1 MSIYIFHQNIHIL
14 RFSHG
19 PWRKPCESYPDVQ
32 VSYLFVKG
40 VTKRVSFLVSVAT
53 IPLLLGY
60 HAISIL
66 MFTFI
71 AFMMQFFRDPERT
84 PPSDENLIV
93 APADGRRLS
102 GKIDRIEVVG
112 SDYPLIDRI
121 FPDGGG
127 GILIST
133 FMSPFD
139 VHVNRAPVSGRVVY
153 TEHVDG
159 RFRVARSK
167 ILTENE
173 KNLIV
178 IKTDYGNVGVVQIA
192 GFVARRI
199 VQYVEEGEYVERGD
213 RIGMIRF
220 GSRVDLVLPE
230 NCEVLVRTGSRPM
243 AGETAVA
250 RFNPE

>member
-1 MSIYIFHQNIHIL
+1 
-14 RFSHG
+14 
-19 PWRKPCESYPDVQ
+19 
-32 VSYLFVKG
+32 LFVKG
-40 VTKRVSFLVSVAT
+40 VAKRASFLVSVAT
-53 IPLLLGY
+53 IPLLFGY
-60 HAISIL
+60 HAIGIL
-66 MFTFI
+66 MFTVI
-71 AFMMQFFRDPERT
+71 AFMMQFFRDPDRI
-84 PPSDENLIV
+84 PPSDEDLII

-102 GKIDRIEVVG
+102 GKIDRIERVG

-121 FPDGGG
+121 FPDGSG

-139 VHVNRAPVSGRVVY
+139 VHVNRAPVSGRVIY

-159 RFRVARSK
+159 RFQVARSRV
-167 ILTENE
+167 LTENE

-178 IKTDYGNVGVVQIA
+178 IKTDYGNVGVIQIA

-199 VQYVEEGEYVERGD
+199 VQYVKEGEYVERGD

-230 NCEVLVRTGSRPM
+230 NCEVLVKTGSRPM
-243 AGETAVA
+243 AGETVVA
-250 RFNPE
+250 RFNPGQKTDECAVKL